1 MVWVQKQY
9 TDEWKATES
18 PEIKPYIYGKLI
30 YNKGAKNIQWRKD
43 SHFNKW
49 CLEQL
54 NIYMQKDESRHRLY
68 TFQKN

>member
-30 YNKGAKNIQWRKD
+30 YNKGGKKYKMEKRQ
-43 SHFNKW
+43 S
-49 CLEQL
+49 LQ
-54 NIYMQKDESRHRLY
+54 
-68 TFQKN
+68 